1 MSSRCLSKQPWQG
14 RGTVPDSIE
23 AGSWQL
29 EPQCRAAGQQ
39 EANPQ
44 SQLDSSTEFA
54 DSHTRSVDPK
64 HTSTGSEWQALN

>member
-14 RGTVPDSIE
+14 RGTVLDSTE

-29 EPQCRAAGQQ
+29 EPQHRAAGQQ

-44 SQLDSSTEFA
+44 SQLDSSTESA
-54 DSHTRSVDPK
+54 YSHTQRVDPK
-64 HTSTGSEWQALN
+64 HTRTGSEWQALN